1 MTALAPGA
9 TSSPADRALVGSGR
23 SVRTALLKVAAVG
36 VVILL
41 GVAGVLAL
49 VGGSDGGDGDDTSTV
64 SGPAGYEF
72 ALLQPDGWTA
82 VGDAERESIPGAPLA
97 VLRRDGGGG
106 LVTVNAPAQRARDLD
121 TVSAQLDKRLR
132 RELGDFRRVGARV
145 VQVEAG
151 EALLYSYAR
160 TERGTAHTLLVVPG
174 AERTYTVNAAVP
186 AGAEDAAKDVGRILM
201 SFDS

>member
-1 MTALAPGA
+1 MTPLAPGA
-9 TSSPADRALVGSGR
+9 TSSRADLTLVRSGR
-23 SVRTALLKVAAVG
+23 RVRTALLKVAAVG

-41 GVAGVLAL
+41 GVAGALAL
-49 VGGSDGGDGDDTSTV
+49 VGRGDGDSPSKV

-72 ALLQPDGWTA
+72 TVLQPDGWTA
-82 VGDAERESIPGAPLA
+82 VGDAERKSIPGAPLA

-106 LVTVNAPAQRARDLD
+106 LVTVNAPAQEARNFDR
-121 TVSAQLDKRLR
+121 VAAQLDRRLR
-132 RELGDFRRVGARV
+132 REIRDFRRVGARS

-160 TERGTAHTLLVVPG
+160 TRRGTAHTVLVVPG

-201 SFDS
+201 SFDF

>member
-9 TSSPADRALVGSGR
+9 TSSRADRARVGSGR

-49 VGGSDGGDGDDTSTV
+49 VGGGDDDDASTV

-72 ALLQPDGWTA
+72 TLLQPDGWTA

-97 VLRRDGGGG
+97 VLRREGGGG

-132 RELGDFRRVGARV
+132 REIDDFRRVGARV

-160 TERGTAHTLLVVPG
+160 TKRGTAHTLLVVPG